1 MPVIMTLWEHPFCS
15 KCGGIMVI
23 LYTKLHST
31 KLGDSNNGSFQWI
44 WTIFNCN
51 KMSVDICGNVTNYL
65 NSKLCFAFLILK
77 APNAHHKTNKY
88 DSS

>member
-15 KCGGIMVI
+15 KYGRIMVI
-23 LYTKLHST
+23 LSTKLHST
-31 KLGDSNNGSFQWI
+31 KLGDFCGI